1 MGQAVSAVKVDMP
14 VDSARKLA
22 QHLYQT
28 SREWDQLAAAIAAA
42 GAEAGDGVT
51 ISVDY
56 Q

>member
-1 MGQAVSAVKVDMP
+1 MSAVKIDMP

-22 QHLYQT
+22 RHLYQT
-28 SREWDQLAAAIAAA
+28 STGNEWDELAAAIVEAARA
-42 GAEAGDGVT
+42 AGDGVT